1 MRQGLRFELGHH
13 MTSSTHP
20 SFGLSAIAV
29 AAHRVVL
36 ACVALGLVAQAHAQ
50 LPSDEEELALA
61 YGDKSFVSIATGSS
75 LPVSRAPAMATVITA
90 QDIASI
96 GATDLDEVLET
107 VPGLHVARET
117 QGFAPVYVIRGIN
130 LGFNPQVLMLIN
142 GVPVTTVFTGNR
154 GAGWAGMPVE
164 NIARVEVIRGPGSA
178 LYGADAFSG
187 VINVITKTADDIQGT
202 EVGARGGSFKTG
214 DAWVLHGGKWGALD
228 VAGHLRMGST
238 EGQRRTVQADAQT
251 GSDAVRGTQAS
262 KAPGRINNARDSVD
276 GALDLSLDQWRFRVA
291 YKERDDVG
299 TGTGVASALD
309 PNGQI
314 YSQTITSDLTYDNR
328 QIAPDWALNVQ
339 GSFMHY
345 TELTDIT
352 LFPAGSNAF
361 GTGAFA
367 DGVIGNPA
375 KWERHERLGASTTY
389 TGFKLHRLRLGLGVE
404 REEVYKTRETKN
416 FNSNFTR
423 IGNGSIADVI
433 DVSATEPFMRPQG
446 RTKRYIYGQDEWSL
460 LKDWTLTAGLRHD
473 QYSDFGD
480 TTNPRLALVWDAAY
494 NVTAKLLYGSAFRA
508 PSMSELYAINNPV
521 VTGNPS
527 LRPEKM
533 RTLEAAVSWQPLTRL
548 QLGINVFHHEMSDI
562 IRLVNFVYQNNG
574 EQQGNGLEFEATWDV
589 AQDLRLSGNYSYQR
603 SVDEATGRAAANAP
617 RHHAYA
623 RGRWRFSPGWSV
635 DPQVNWVSERPR
647 EFGDPRSSLKG
658 YATLD
663 LTLRTDRA
671 AKGWDMAV
679 SVRNLFDADARE
691 PTPYDMSPGQPYIS
705 LPFDFPLPGRSFYV
719 QASHRF

>member
-1 MRQGLRFELGHH
+1 MAAR
-13 MTSSTHP
+13 
-20 SFGLSAIAV
+20 AV
-29 AAHRVVL
+29 FL
-36 ACVALGLVAQAHAQ
+36 ACALWGLGFSAHAQ
-50 LPSDEEELALA
+50 SRSEEDELALA
-61 YGDKSFVSIATGSS
+61 YGDQSFVSIATGSK
-75 LPVSRAPAMATVITA
+75 LPVSRAPAVATVITA

-154 GAGWAGMPVE
+154 GAGWAGMPVD

-187 VINVITKTADDIQGT
+187 VINVITKTSDDLQGT
-202 EVGARGGSFKTG
+202 ELGARAGSFKTR
-214 DAWVLHGGKWGALD
+214 DAWVLHGGQWGPLN
-228 VAGHLRMGST
+228 VAGYLRMGST
-238 EGQRRTVQADAQT
+238 DGQRRVVQADAQT
-251 GSDAVRGTQAS
+251 GSDAARGTRAS
-262 KAPGRINNARDSVD
+262 RAPGRINNARDSVD

-309 PNGQI
+309 PDGQI
-314 YSQTITSDLTYDNR
+314 YSQTFTSDLTYDNR
-328 QIAPDWALNVQ
+328 HIAPDWALNVQ

-423 IGNGSIADVI
+423 IGTGSVADVV

-446 RTKRYIYGQDEWSL
+446 RTKRYLYGQDEWSL
-460 LKDWTLTAGLRHD
+460 VKDWTLTAGLRHD
-473 QYSDFGD
+473 HYSDFGS

-521 VTGNPS
+521 VTGNAS

-533 RTLEAAVSWQPLTRL
+533 RTVEAALSWQPLTSL
-548 QLGINVFHHEMSDI
+548 QLGMNVFRHEMSDI
-562 IRLVNFVYQNNG
+562 IRLVHFVYQNQG
-574 EQQGNGLEFEATWDV
+574 EQQGHGLEFEATWE
-589 AQDLRLSGNYSYQR
+589 ATQNLRLSGNYGYQR
-603 SVDEATGRAAANAP
+603 SVDEATGQAAANAP
-617 RHHAYA
+617 RHHVYTRAN
-623 RGRWRFSPGWSV
+623 WRFLPGWSV

-647 EFGDPRSSLKG
+647 ESGDPRPALKG
-658 YATLD
+658 YATVD
-663 LTLRTDRA
+663 LTLRTDRV
-671 AKGWDMAV
+671 AKGWQVAV

-691 PTPYDMSPGQPYIS
+691 PTPYDQSPGQPYIS
-705 LPFDFPLPGRSFYV
+705 LPGDFPLPGRSLYA
-719 QASHRF
+719 QASYQF